1 MNILVLGSGGREH
14 ALAWKLAQSP
24 ACDALYCA
32 PGNPG
37 TAELATN
44 LNLDILDFDAIAQA
58 VLKYG
63 IALVVVGPET
73 PLVAGIYDYFAENP
87 ELRTCKVIGPS
98 KLAAQLEGS
107 KDFAKQFMQR
117 HEIPTAEF
125 KTFTRETLYQG
136 FQYIDSIA
144 GPYVLKAD
152 GLAAGKGVLILENA
166 DDAKRE
172 LATMVNFTAYG
183 EAGKKVII
191 EDFLAGTECSVFILT
206 DGKEYVILPV
216 AKDYKRIGDENTG
229 PNTGGMGAVC
239 PVDYVDKATL
249 ERIRSRIIEP
259 TLSGIQKENLIYH
272 GFLYIGIMLVAGE
285 PFVVEYNVRM
295 GDPETQA
302 VLPMLKGDLV
312 QLFSD
317 LSAGRLKPES
327 AKILPGVS
335 VAVVLASEG
344 YPGNYRKGQA
354 IFNLSDEPDVHIFH
368 AGTRRQDSRILVNGG
383 RVLAVSAHAPTLKAA
398 LKKAYSR
405 AENIQ
410 FENKYYRKDIG
421 S

>member
-44 LNLDILDFDAIAQA
+44 LNLNILDFDAIAQA
-58 VLKYG
+58 VTKHG

-73 PLVAGIYDYFAENP
+73 PLVAGIYDYFQQNP
-87 ELRTCKVIGPS
+87 ELRNCKVIGPS
-98 KLAAQLEGS
+98 QAAAQLEGS
-107 KDFAKQFMQR
+107 KDFAKHFMQR
-117 HEIPTAEF
+117 YNIPTAGF

-136 FQYIDSIA
+136 FQYIDSIP

-152 GLAAGKGVLILENA
+152 GLAAGKGVLILDNA

-172 LATMVNFTAYG
+172 LSTMVNFAAYG

-191 EDFLAGTECSVFILT
+191 EDFLAGIECSVFILT
-206 DGKEYVILPV
+206 DGKSYVTLPV
-216 AKDYKRIGDENTG
+216 AKDYKRIGEGDTG
-229 PNTGGMGAVC
+229 PNTGGMGAIC
-239 PVDYVDKATL
+239 PVNYVDNQTL
-249 ERIRSRIIEP
+249 DRIRNRIIAP
-259 TLSGIQKENLIYH
+259 TLTGIQSEGLVYH

-317 LSAGRLKPES
+317 LSSGNLKPES
-327 AKILPGVS
+327 AGILPGYS

-354 IFNLSDEPDVHIFH
+354 IFGLSGQDDVQIFH
-368 AGTRRQDSRILVNGG
+368 AGTRREDSRILVNGG
-383 RVLAVSAHAPTLKAA
+383 RVLAVSANAPTLESA
-398 LKKAYSR
+398 LQKAYSGV
-405 AENIQ
+405 ASIQ
-410 FENKYYRKDIG
+410 FDNKYFRGDIG
-421 S
+421 A